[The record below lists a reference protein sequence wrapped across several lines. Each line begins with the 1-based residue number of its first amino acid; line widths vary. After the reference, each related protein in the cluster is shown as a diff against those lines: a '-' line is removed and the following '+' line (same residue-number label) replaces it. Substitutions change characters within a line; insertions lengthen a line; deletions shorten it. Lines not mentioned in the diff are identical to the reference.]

1 MYRDPQMAFTTEDD
15 ECMDTKMQLK
25 TPGSFKVCIPFILK
39 GLGVRTADISI
50 VVDWKVLAVIAAC
63 LQNFKAGRLELDSGR
78 L

>member
-1 MYRDPQMAFTTEDD
+1 
-15 ECMDTKMQLK
+15 MDTKMQLK